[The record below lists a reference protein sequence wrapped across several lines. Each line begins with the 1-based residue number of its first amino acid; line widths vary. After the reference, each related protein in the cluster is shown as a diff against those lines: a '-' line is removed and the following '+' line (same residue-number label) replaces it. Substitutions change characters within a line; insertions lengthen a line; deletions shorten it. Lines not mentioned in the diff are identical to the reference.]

1 MNILFL
7 TIAQIPDINS
17 KGIYPD
23 LMREFRNKGHHV
35 YIVSPIERK
44 YKSPTFLKKED
55 GITLLKVKTFNLQ
68 KTNFIEKGIG
78 TLAIEYQ
85 FYSSIKKYFPDIRFD
100 LILYSTPP
108 ITFTKVVKNIKK
120 RYQAKSYLLLKDIF
134 PQNAVDIGL
143 LRNGG
148 LLHLFFRRKE
158 RKLYEVSDCIGC
170 MSPANVEFVLKHNK
184 SISPSK
190 VEVCPNSIKMKIA
203 NTLSD
208 DEKKIIKKEH
218 NIPSEA
224 TLFVYGGNLGKPQ
237 GLDFLLRVLESNNG
251 KTDRFFLIVGSGTE
265 FAKIKNWF
273 DAHRPSNAL
282 LFSELP
288 KEEYDKVVQTGDVG
302 LIFLDPRF
310 TIPNYPS
317 RLLSYL
323 EHKMPVLMA
332 TDTNTD
338 IGKIAEQNGYGFWT
352 ENGNLEEFNT
362 LLDKFCSDK
371 KLITE
376 MGEKGYA
383 FLKAN
388 YTVEKSYQIIMNH
401 FENPGVFHKKLNKT
415 T

>member
-7 TIAQIPDINS
+7 TISHITDLNAS
-17 KGIYPD
+17 GIYTD
-23 LMREFRNKGHHV
+23 LMREFRDKGHKV

-44 YKSPTFLKKED
+44 YKSPTFSKKEN

-85 FYSSIKKYFPDIRFD
+85 FHSSIKKYFPDIYFD
-100 LILYSTPP
+100 LVLYSTPP
-108 ITFTKVVKNIKK
+108 ITFTKVVRYIKK
-120 RYQAKSYLLLKDIF
+120 QYHAKSYLLLKDIF

-143 LRNGG
+143 LKKNG
-148 LLHLFFRRKE
+148 LLHRFFSRKE
-158 RKLYEVSDCIGC
+158 KKLYEASDYIGC
-170 MSPANVEFVLKHNK
+170 MSPANVKFILKHNK

-208 DEKKIIKKEH
+208 DEKKKIKKEH
-218 NIPSEA
+218 NIPPEA
-224 TLFVYGGNLGKPQ
+224 TLFIYGGNLGKPQ
-237 GLDFLLRVLESNNG
+237 GLDFLLRVLESNNS

-265 FAKIKNWF
+265 FTKIKNWF
-273 DAHRPSNAL
+273 NVNQPSNAL
-282 LFSELP
+282 LLSELP

-323 EHKMPVLMA
+323 EHKIPVLMA

-352 ENGNLEEFNT
+352 ENGNLEEFNS

-371 KLITE
+371 KLITQ

-383 FLKAN
+383 FLKNN
-388 YTVEKSYQIIMNH
+388 YTVEKSYQVIMNH
-401 FENPGVFHKKLNKT
+401 FENVI
-415 T
+415 

>member
-7 TIAQIPDINS
+7 TISHITDLNAS
-17 KGIYPD
+17 GIYTD
-23 LMREFRNKGHHV
+23 LMREFRDKGHEV

-44 YKSPTFLKKED
+44 YKSSTFLKKEN

-85 FYSSIKKYFPDIRFD
+85 FYSAIKKYFSDIRFD
-100 LILYSTPP
+100 LVLYSTPP
-108 ITFTKVVKNIKK
+108 ITFTNVVKNIKK
-120 RYQAKSYLLLKDIF
+120 RYQAQSYLLLKDIF

-143 LRNGG
+143 LRKGG
-148 LLHLFFRRKE
+148 LLHRFFRRKE
-158 RKLYEVSDCIGC
+158 RKLYEVSDYIGC

-190 VEVCPNSIKMKIA
+190 VEVCPNSIKMKMA
-203 NTLSD
+203 NALSD
-208 DEKKIIKKEH
+208 DEKKTIKEEH

-224 TLFVYGGNLGKPQ
+224 TLFIYGGNLGKPQ

-265 FAKIKNWF
+265 FKKIKNRF

-323 EHKMPVLMA
+323 EHKIPVLMA

-352 ENGNLEEFNT
+352 ENGNLEEFNS

-371 KLITE
+371 KLITQ

-383 FLKAN
+383 FLKNN
-388 YTVEKSYQIIMNH
+388 YTVEKSYQVIMNH
-401 FENPGVFHKKLNKT
+401 FENVI
-415 T
+415 

>member
-7 TIAQIPDINS
+7 TITHITDLNAS
-17 KGIYPD
+17 GIYTD
-23 LMREFRNKGHHV
+23 LMREFRDQGHEV

-55 GITLLKVKTFNLQ
+55 GIILLKVKTFNLQ

-85 FYSSIKKYFPDIRFD
+85 FSSSIKKYFPDVDFD
-100 LILYSTPP
+100 LVLYSTPP
-108 ITFTKVVKNIKK
+108 ITFTKVIRNIKK
-120 RYQAKSYLLLKDIF
+120 RYQAQSYLLLKDIF

-143 LRNGG
+143 LRKGG
-148 LLHLFFRRKE
+148 LLHRFFRSKE
-158 RKLYEVSDCIGC
+158 RKLYEASDYIGC

-190 VEVCPNSIKMKIA
+190 VEVCPNSVKMKMKSS
-203 NTLSD
+203 LSD
-208 DEKKIIKKEH
+208 GEKKTIKKSY

-224 TLFVYGGNLGKPQ
+224 TLFIYGGNLGKPQ

-251 KTDRFFLIVGSGTE
+251 KTDRFFLIIGSGTE
-265 FAKIKNWF
+265 FTKIKNRF
-273 DAHRPSNAL
+273 DVNRPSNAL
-282 LFSELP
+282 LLSELP

-323 EHKMPVLMA
+323 EYKIPVLMA

-338 IGKIAEQNGYGFWT
+338 IGKIAEKNGYGFWA
-352 ENGNLEEFNT
+352 ESGNLEEFNS

-383 FLKAN
+383 FLKDN

-401 FENPGVFHKKLNKT
+401 FENVI
-415 T
+415 

>member
-7 TIAQIPDINS
+7 TISHITDLNAS
-17 KGIYPD
+17 GIYTD
-23 LMREFRNKGHHV
+23 LMREFRDKGHEV

-44 YKSPTFLKKED
+44 YKSHTFLKKED

-85 FYSSIKKYFPDIRFD
+85 FYSAIKKYFPDIDFD
-100 LILYSTPP
+100 LVLYSTPP

-120 RYQAKSYLLLKDIF
+120 RYQAQSYLLLKDIF

-143 LRNGG
+143 FRKGG
-148 LLHLFFRRKE
+148 LLHRFFRRKE
-158 RKLYEVSDCIGC
+158 RKLYEVSDYIGC

-190 VEVCPNSIKMKIA
+190 VEVCPNSIKMKMA
-203 NTLSD
+203 NALSD
-208 DEKKIIKKEH
+208 DEKKTIKKKH

-265 FAKIKNWF
+265 FTKIKNRF
-273 DAHRPSNAL
+273 DVNQPSNAL
-282 LFSELP
+282 LLSELP

-323 EHKMPVLMA
+323 EHKIPVLMA
-332 TDTNTD
+332 IDKNTD
-338 IGKIAEQNGYGFWT
+338 IGKIAERNGYGLWC
-352 ENGNLEEFNT
+352 ENG
-362 LLDKFCSDK
+362 D
-371 KLITE
+371 LITFNSLLNKLAADSSLRRQ
-376 MGEKGYA
+376 MGEKGYK
-383 FLKAN
+383 FLEEN
-388 YTVEKSYQIIMNH
+388 YTVDKSYEIIMKH
-401 FENPGVFHKKLNKT
+401 FE
-415 T
+415 

>member
-7 TIAQIPDINS
+7 TISHITDLNAA
-17 KGIYPD
+17 GIYTD
-23 LMREFRNKGHHV
+23 LMREFRDKGHEV

-44 YKSPTFLKKED
+44 YKSPTFLKKEN

-85 FYSSIKKYFPDIRFD
+85 FYSSIKKYFADIRFD
-100 LILYSTPP
+100 LVLYSTPP

-120 RYQAKSYLLLKDIF
+120 RYQAQSYLLLKDIF

-143 LRNGG
+143 LRKGG
-148 LLHLFFRRKE
+148 LLHRFFRRKE
-158 RKLYEVSDCIGC
+158 RKLYEASDYIGC
-170 MSPANVEFVLKHNK
+170 MSPANVEFILKHNK
-184 SISPSK
+184 AISPSK
-190 VEVCPNSIKMKIA
+190 VEVCPNSIKMKMA
-203 NTLSD
+203 NALSD
-208 DEKKIIKKEH
+208 DEKKTIKKEH

-237 GLDFLLRVLESNNG
+237 GLDFLLKVLESNNG

-265 FAKIKNWF
+265 FMKIKNWF

-288 KEEYDKVVQTGDVG
+288 KEEYDKVAQTGDVG

-323 EHKMPVLMA
+323 EHKIPVLMA
-332 TDTNTD
+332 TDVNTD

-352 ENGNLEEFNT
+352 ENGNLKEFNT
-362 LLDKFCSDK
+362 LLDKFCRDK

-401 FENPGVFHKKLNKT
+401 FENPGVFHKKHNKT

>member
-1 MNILFL
+1 MNVLFL

-23 LMREFRNKGHHV
+23 LMREFRDIGHHV

-44 YKSPTFLKKED
+44 YKSPTFLKKEN

-85 FYSSIKKYFPDIRFD
+85 FYSAIKKYFSDIRFD
-100 LILYSTPP
+100 LVLYSTPP
-108 ITFTKVVKNIKK
+108 ITFTNVVKNIKK
-120 RYQAKSYLLLKDIF
+120 RYQAQSYLLLKDIF

-143 LRNGG
+143 LRKGG
-148 LLHLFFRRKE
+148 LLHRFFRRKE
-158 RKLYEVSDCIGC
+158 RELYEVSDYIGC

-190 VEVCPNSIKMKIA
+190 VEVCPNSIKMKMA
-203 NTLSD
+203 NALSD
-208 DEKKIIKKEH
+208 DEKKTIKEEH
-218 NIPSEA
+218 NIPPEA
-224 TLFVYGGNLGKPQ
+224 TLFIYGGNFGKPQ

-265 FAKIKNWF
+265 FTKIKNRF
-273 DAHRPSNAL
+273 DVNRPSNAL
-282 LFSELP
+282 LLSELP

-323 EHKMPVLMA
+323 EHKIPVLMA
-332 TDTNTD
+332 IDKNTD

-352 ENGNLEEFNT
+352 ENGNLEKFNS

-401 FENPGVFHKKLNKT
+401 FENVI
-415 T
+415 

>member
-7 TIAQIPDINS
+7 TISHITDLNAS
-17 KGIYPD
+17 GIYTD
-23 LMREFRNKGHHV
+23 LMREFRNQGHEV

-85 FYSSIKKYFPDIRFD
+85 FYSSIKKYFPDIDFD
-100 LILYSTPP
+100 LVLYSTPP
-108 ITFTKVVKNIKK
+108 ITFTKVIKNIKK
-120 RYQAKSYLLLKDIF
+120 RYQAQSYLLLKDIF

-143 LRNGG
+143 LRKGG
-148 LLHLFFRRKE
+148 LLHRFFRRKE
-158 RKLYEVSDCIGC
+158 RKLYEASDYIGC
-170 MSPANVEFVLKHNK
+170 MSPANVEFVLKYNK
-184 SISPSK
+184 SIPPSK
-190 VEVCPNSIKMKIA
+190 VEVCPNSIKMKM
-203 NTLSD
+203 NSTLSD
-208 DEKKIIKKEH
+208 EEKKTIKKEH

-224 TLFVYGGNLGKPQ
+224 TLFIYGGNLGKPQ

-251 KTDRFFLIVGSGTE
+251 KTDRFFLIIGSGTE
-265 FAKIKNWF
+265 FTKIKNRF

-282 LFSELP
+282 LLSELP

-332 TDTNTD
+332 TDKNTD
-338 IGKIAEQNGYGFWT
+338 IGKIAERNGYGFWT
-352 ENGNLEEFNT
+352 ENGNLDEFNT
-362 LLDKFCSDK
+362 LVDKFCENK
-371 KLITE
+371 ELIAK
-376 MGEKGYA
+376 MGEKGYV
-383 FLKAN
+383 FLKDN

-401 FENPGVFHKKLNKT
+401 FENR
-415 T
+415 

>member
-7 TIAQIPDINS
+7 TISHITDLNAS
-17 KGIYPD
+17 GIYTD
-23 LMREFRNKGHHV
+23 LMREFRNQGHEV

-85 FYSSIKKYFPDIRFD
+85 FYSSIKKYFPDIDFD
-100 LILYSTPP
+100 LVLYSTPP
-108 ITFTKVVKNIKK
+108 ITFTKVIKNIKK
-120 RYQAKSYLLLKDIF
+120 RYQAQSYLLLKDIF

-143 LRNGG
+143 LRKGG
-148 LLHLFFRRKE
+148 LLHRFFRRKE
-158 RKLYEVSDCIGC
+158 RKLYEASDYIGC

-190 VEVCPNSIKMKIA
+190 VEVCPNSIKMKMKSS
-203 NTLSD
+203 LSD
-208 DEKKIIKKEH
+208 EEKKTIKKSY
-218 NIPSEA
+218 NIPSKA
-224 TLFVYGGNLGKPQ
+224 TLFIYGGNLGKPQ

-251 KTDRFFLIVGSGTE
+251 KTDRFFMIIGSGTE
-265 FAKIKNWF
+265 FTKIKNRF
-273 DAHRPSNAL
+273 DVNRPSNAL
-282 LFSELP
+282 LLSELP

-323 EHKMPVLMA
+323 EHKIPVLMA

-338 IGKIAEQNGYGFWT
+338 IGKIAEKNGYGFWA
-352 ENGNLEEFNT
+352 ESGNLEEFNS

-371 KLITE
+371 GLITE

-383 FLKAN
+383 FLKDN

-401 FENPGVFHKKLNKT
+401 FENK
-415 T
+415 

>member
-7 TIAQIPDINS
+7 TISHITDLNAS
-17 KGIYPD
+17 GIYTD
-23 LMREFRNKGHHV
+23 LMREFRDQGHEV

-85 FYSSIKKYFPDIRFD
+85 FYSSIKKYFPDINFD
-100 LILYSTPP
+100 LVLYSTPP
-108 ITFTKVVKNIKK
+108 ITFTKVIRNIKK
-120 RYQAKSYLLLKDIF
+120 RYQAQSYLLLKDIF

-143 LRNGG
+143 LRKGG
-148 LLHLFFRRKE
+148 LLHRFFRRKE
-158 RKLYEVSDCIGC
+158 RKLYEASDYIGC

-190 VEVCPNSIKMKIA
+190 VEVCPNSIKMKMKSS
-203 NTLSD
+203 LSD
-208 DEKKIIKKEH
+208 EEKKTIKKSY

-224 TLFVYGGNLGKPQ
+224 TLFIYGGNLGKPQ

-251 KTDRFFLIVGSGTE
+251 KTDRFFMIIGSGTE
-265 FAKIKNWF
+265 FTKIKNRF
-273 DAHRPSNAL
+273 DVNRPSNAL
-282 LFSELP
+282 LLSELP

-332 TDTNTD
+332 TDMNTD
-338 IGKIAEQNGYGFWT
+338 IGKIAEQNGYGFWAKS
-352 ENGNLEEFNT
+352 GSLEEFNFI
-362 LLDKFCSDK
+362 LDKFCSDK

-376 MGEKGYA
+376 MGEKGYE

-401 FENPGVFHKKLNKT
+401 FENVI
-415 T
+415 

>member
-7 TIAQIPDINS
+7 TISHITDLNAT
-17 KGIYPD
+17 GIYTD
-23 LMREFRNKGHHV
+23 LTREFRDKGHEV

-44 YKSPTFLKKED
+44 YKSPTFLKKEN

-85 FYSSIKKYFPDIRFD
+85 FYSAIKRYFPDIDFD
-100 LILYSTPP
+100 LVLYSTPP
-108 ITFTKVVKNIKK
+108 ITFTKVVRNIKK
-120 RYQAKSYLLLKDIF
+120 QYHAKSYLLLKDIF

-143 LRNGG
+143 FRKGG
-148 LLHLFFRRKE
+148 LLHRFFRRKE
-158 RKLYEVSDCIGC
+158 RKLYEVSDYIGC
-170 MSPANVEFVLKHNK
+170 MSPANVEFVLKYNK

-208 DEKKIIKKEH
+208 DEKKTIKKEH

-265 FAKIKNWF
+265 FTKIKNRF
-273 DAHRPSNAL
+273 DVNRPSNAL
-282 LFSELP
+282 LLSELP

-323 EHKMPVLMA
+323 EHKIPVLMA
-332 TDTNTD
+332 TDVNTD
-338 IGKIAEQNGYGFWT
+338 IGPIAEENGYGLWC
-352 ENGNLEEFNT
+352 ENG
-362 LLDKFCSDK
+362 D
-371 KLITE
+371 LITFNSLLNKLAADSSLRRQ

-401 FENPGVFHKKLNKT
+401 FENPGVFHKKLDKT

>member
-7 TIAQIPDINS
+7 TISHITDLNAS
-17 KGIYPD
+17 GIYTD
-23 LMREFRNKGHHV
+23 LMREFRDKGHKV

-44 YKSPTFLKKED
+44 YKSSTFLKKEND
-55 GITLLKVKTFNLQ
+55 ITLLKVKTFNLQ

-85 FYSSIKKYFPDIRFD
+85 FYSAIKKYFPDIDFD
-100 LILYSTPP
+100 LVLYSTPP

-120 RYQAKSYLLLKDIF
+120 RYQAQSYLLLKDIF

-143 LRNGG
+143 LRKGG
-148 LLHLFFRRKE
+148 LLHRFFRRKE
-158 RKLYEVSDCIGC
+158 RKLYEASDYIGC

-208 DEKKIIKKEH
+208 DEKKKIKKEH
-218 NIPSEA
+218 NIPPEA
-224 TLFVYGGNLGKPQ
+224 TLFIYGGNLGKPQ

-265 FAKIKNWF
+265 FTKIKNCF

-323 EHKMPVLMA
+323 EHKIPVLMA
-332 TDTNTD
+332 IDTNTD

-352 ENGNLEEFNT
+352 ENGNLEEFNS

-376 MGEKGYA
+376 MGEKGYT

-388 YTVEKSYQIIMNH
+388 YIVEKSYQIIMNH
-401 FENPGVFHKKLNKT
+401 FENVI
-415 T
+415 